1 MRLIDADE
9 IKARIE
15 FVIEDSSELIT
26 SSVVRKAMLK
36 LVDMTKTAKTINYE
50 LGEYDTLDL
59 LTSAWYG
66 KQYYFREKNG
76 MIYSRDS
83 TEYMT
88 LDDAITEFANRLGDD
103 GSI

>member
-1 MRLIDADE
+1 MRLVDADE

-15 FVIEDSSELIT
+15 FVIEDSNELIT

-59 LTSAWYG
+59 LSSAWHG

-76 MIYSRDS
+76 MIYSRA
-83 TEYMT
+83 TCQYMT
-88 LDDAITEFANRLGDD
+88 LDDALVEFANALGDD